1 VFLEK
6 SLWRGVGL
14 RFVASCTQKPVQGV
28 QYALI
33 IIDDKYPKVGQRHS
47 PHQHWT
53 EICCSPRPAYRNA
66 AFNAS
71 TAKKMPPSDKAN
83 NLAVALSFIASELLC

>member
-6 SLWRGVGL
+6 CLWRGVGL
-14 RFVASCTQKPVQGV
+14 RFVASCAQKPDQGV

-33 IIDDKYPKVGQRHS
+33 IIDDKYPKVGHAIP
-47 PHQHWT
+47 PHQT
-53 EICCSPRPAYRNA
+53 LDRNPLQPPAYRNA
-66 AFNAS
+66 AFSAS